1 MSANQLFELI
11 DTEKKNI
18 ISINAL
24 IKGLKQF
31 LQLWILKKIIFRFI
45 AFLNDLVLKIL
56 QKKSF

>member
-45 AFLNDLVLKIL
+45 AFLRVLGC
-56 QKKSF
+56 